1 MKKLIQILFVITTVL
16 YLSNNSFA
24 ERFVGAKTKTKSV
37 RAVASLCKPATGSTD
52 LNLNNVRARINT
64 GGDMWWDLAGGNGK
78 AQYEIPKGSRKT
90 SSFACAL
97 WIGGLDVNKQ
107 LKLAAQRYRDGG
119 VDYWT
124 GPLTVD
130 GTAAVD
136 AETCVKWDRH
146 FSITKA
152 EVEAFIANPG
162 NSDYQTQVIKDWPW
176 RGDLSKLQTN
186 YLAPFYDVNGDYV
199 YNPDDGDYPY
209 YDFTNSLCPTNPDK
223 QNPDGTWKP
232 METTMETTM
241 GNGNPK
247 VKGGILVDQVLKGD
261 MTLWWVFNDKGNTH
275 TETQGAPIGLE
286 IRAQAF
292 SFSTN
297 DEINNMTFYSYEIV
311 NRSTYTLTETYFC
324 QWVDFDLGYAFDD
337 YTGCDV
343 SRGLGYVYNGKDVD
357 GEGEYW
363 AYEGNPPAIGL
374 DYFQGTYMD
383 PDYIDNPKYSDS
395 AHLNQLCDASINGV
409 NFGNGIVDDERFG
422 MRRFVYHIN
431 ANTGPTTDPQVAIE
445 YYNLM
450 KAIWKDNTHM
460 VYGGTGYYNSPGA
473 LSNVNADFMFPGDS
487 DPLHWGTGCGPD
499 PMPGT
504 LWTEETANNPYGDRR
519 FMQSAGP
526 FTLKP
531 GAVNYITVGIPWA
544 QAPSGGPFASVK
556 LLRNVDDKCQALFDN
571 CFKVLDGPDAPDLV
585 VKELDKELI
594 LYISNSKSSNN
605 YKELYKELDI
615 RIALKDAVSGV
626 PFDRYYHFEGY
637 QIYQLANSSVSV
649 SDLQNNDKARLVAQC
664 DIKNVD
670 ANLNPISQLINYTA
684 AENLGGAL
692 VPTEMVNGGNSGI
705 QHTFD
710 VKKDLFASGDDR
722 LVNHKQ
728 YYFIAIAYAY
738 NNFKKFSI
746 DANYLDGQKQPY
758 LAGRK
763 SPKGEITHVI
773 AIPHISTPEK
783 GGTVLNAAYGSSPKI
798 KRIEGQGNGGMN
810 LDLTQSSINELMSKT
825 APPYIIENPIYEN
838 GSGPINV
845 KVVDPLNVKAGNYT
859 LKFITP
865 DPLNHPDINY
875 YKDSISLLKW
885 VLSYVDNGKT
895 INDTSELSIQLANEQ
910 IIPELGLSISI
921 NQVDPLAAPITGTEG
936 NYVRDNGFIEGTLT
950 YADSTKNWLF
960 GVPDIDANT
969 NGFNWIRSGN
979 SQDPNVAQNE
989 DYYYKPDAN
998 TKTFLDPNKVYG
1010 KILNGTWAPYRLC
1023 SVYTNGPAYSISA
1036 PNTDSYF
1043 TKNNLS
1049 NLASVDIVFT
1059 PDQSKWTRCPVI
1071 ELSDDPTLVNG
1082 VKKFA
1087 LRSDSSVNKD
1097 GVVDPTFDHPT
1108 GMSWF
1113 PGYAINIE
1121 TGERLNIMFG
1131 EDSWQAANNG
1141 KDMMWNPTSTFMAGN
1156 GSIVFG
1162 GKHYIYIMG
1171 HNDNITSFQSPSN
1184 CPAYDNGSWLYQRL
1198 SEPNGTGTQN
1208 IKYGVVYNNVMWVGL
1223 PMVYNQY
1230 AFKDKNPKNMPT
1242 EAKVRLRVQK
1252 PYNKNYAAGNVGT
1265 TSTVQNSNFPM
1276 YQFGTSDLATQRYV
1290 TDAAKTALDLIGV
1303 VPNPYYAF
1311 SKYEINQLDNRVRII
1326 NLPQKC
1332 TVTIYTV
1339 NGTLIRQFAVD
1350 KEGVTSGNANGE
1362 ALTSID
1368 WDLKNFANIP
1378 IAGGIYIIHI
1388 KADGIGEKVV
1398 KWFGALRP
1406 TDLNS
1411 F

>member
-1 MKKLIQILFVITTVL
+1 MKKLIYILFVMTTVL
-16 YLSNNSFA
+16 YFSNNSFA
-24 ERFVGAKTKTKSV
+24 ERYIGDKNKTTTVHAK
-37 RAVASLCKPATGSTD
+37 ASLCKPATGSTD

-90 SSFACAL
+90 SSFTAAL

-130 GTAAVD
+130 GTAAID
-136 AETCVKWDRH
+136 AETCVLWDRH
-146 FSITKA
+146 FTITKA

-162 NSDYQTQVIKDWPW
+162 NSDYQTQVIKEWPW
-176 RGDLSKLQTN
+176 RGDISKLQTN

-363 AYEGNPPAIGL
+363 AYDGNPPAIGL
-374 DYFQGTYMD
+374 DYFQGPYMD
-383 PDYIDNPKYSDS
+383 PDGIDNPKYSDS
-395 AHLNQLCDASINGV
+395 AHTIQLCDASINGV
-409 NFGNGIVDDERFG
+409 NFGNGIIDDERFG

-431 ANTGPTTDPQVAIE
+431 ASTGPTTDPQVAIE

-460 VYGGTGYYNSPGA
+460 VYGGTGYYSSAGA

-504 LWTEETANNPYGDRR
+504 FWTEETANNPYGDRR

-531 GAVNYITVGIPWA
+531 GAVNYITVGVPWA
-544 QAPSGGPFASVK
+544 QAPSGGPFASVQ

-585 VKELDKELI
+585 VKELDREVI
-594 LYISNSKSSNN
+594 LLISNSKASNN
-605 YKELYKELDI
+605 YKELYNELDI
-615 RIALKDAVSGV
+615 RIGQKDAVTGV

-637 QIYQLANSSVSV
+637 QIYQLADATVSV
-649 SDLQNNDKARLVAQC
+649 SDLQNTDKARIVAQC
-664 DIKNVD
+664 DIKNFDV
-670 ANLNPISQLINYTA
+670 NGNPISQLINFTA
-684 AENLGGAL
+684 AGNLGGAL
-692 VPTEMVNGGNSGI
+692 VPTDMVDGANAGI

-710 VKKDLFASGDDR
+710 IKKDLFASGDDR
-722 LVNHKQ
+722 LINHKQ

-738 NNFKKFSI
+738 NNYKKFSI
-746 DANYLDGQKQPY
+746 DPNYLDGQKLPY

-763 SPKGEITHVI
+763 SANGEITPVI
-773 AIPHISTPEK
+773 AIPHIPTPEK

-798 KRIEGQGNGGMN
+798 KRIEGQGNGGLT
-810 LDLTQSSINELMSKT
+810 LDLTQSSIDELMAKT

-845 KVVDPLNVKAGNYT
+845 KVVDPLNVKSGNYT
-859 LKFITP
+859 LKFISP
-865 DPLNHPDINY
+865 DPINHPDITY
-875 YKDSISLLKW
+875 YQDSISLLKW
-885 VLSYVDNGKT
+885 VLSYVDNGMS
-895 INDTSELSIQLANEQ
+895 INDTSDLSIQVSNEQ
-910 IIPELGLSISI
+910 ILPELGLSISI
-921 NQVDPLAAPITGTEG
+921 NQVADLAAPISGTEG
-936 NYVRDNGFIEGTLT
+936 NYVRDTGFIQATLT
-950 YADSTKNWLF
+950 YADSTKKWLF

-969 NGFNWIRSGN
+969 EGFNWIRSGN
-979 SQDPNVAQNE
+979 SQDPNVASNE
-989 DYYYKPDAN
+989 DYYYVPTAG
-998 TKTFLDPNKVYG
+998 TKTFLDPKKQYG
-1010 KILNGTWAPYRLC
+1010 NILTGTWAPYRLC
-1023 SVYTNGPAYSISA
+1023 SVYTNGPAFSISA

-1082 VKKFA
+1082 VKKFS
-1087 LRSDSSVNKD
+1087 LRADSSVNKD
-1097 GVVDPTFDHPT
+1097 GIVDPTTDYPT

-1141 KDMMWNPTSTFMAGN
+1141 KDMMWNPTSTFIAGN
-1156 GSIVFG
+1156 GTIVFG
-1162 GKHYIYIMG
+1162 GKHYLYIMG
-1171 HNDNITSFQSPSN
+1171 HNDNISSFQTPSN
-1184 CPAYDNGSWLYQRL
+1184 CPSYDNGQWLYQRL
-1198 SEPNGTGTQN
+1198 SEPNGTGSQN
-1208 IKYGVVYNNVMWVGL
+1208 QKYGVVYNNVMWVSL
-1223 PMVYNQY
+1223 PMVYSQY
-1230 AFKDKNPKNMPT
+1230 VFNNPKDMPT
-1242 EAKVRLRVQK
+1242 EAKVRIRVQK
-1252 PYNKNYAAGNVGT
+1252 PYNRYFAAGNIGT
-1265 TSTVQNSNFPM
+1265 TDSAQNKNFPM
-1276 YQFGTSDLATQRYV
+1276 YQFGTSDLATQRNV
-1290 TDAAKTALDLIGV
+1290 TQAAQTALDLIGV

-1311 SKYEINQLDNRVRII
+1311 STYEINQLDNRVRII

-1332 TVTIYTV
+1332 TVSIYTL
-1339 NGTLIRQFAVD
+1339 NGALIRQFVVD
-1350 KEGVTSGNANGE
+1350 KEGVTSGNASGE

-1378 IAGGIYIIHI
+1378 IAGGIYIIHV